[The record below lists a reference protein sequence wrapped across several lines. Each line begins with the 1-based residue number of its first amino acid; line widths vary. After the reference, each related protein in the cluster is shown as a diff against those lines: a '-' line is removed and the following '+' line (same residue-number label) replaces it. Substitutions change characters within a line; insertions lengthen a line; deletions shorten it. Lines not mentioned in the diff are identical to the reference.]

1 MRVTGKQGCP
11 RETADEGCANPRRM
25 LRAAAPPTLQVVVV
39 GVLRHAAVQEGPG
52 EVVHSILLVLDGLG
66 DDLGIEVVVHTV
78 VQVRL
83 HRQRL
88 IQELLEEILW
98 ARMLMTVQSQRKA
111 KGKQGRW
118 ATGTAHEKRKKAAA
132 QTRRA
137 GSGPAELGVYACSP
151 GITGYFYHGG
161 RYTEPH
167 GLSRA

>member
-1 MRVTGKQGCP
+1 MKKSYGKNANDSTVT
-11 RETADEGCANPRRM
+11 E
-25 LRAAAPPTLQVVVV
+25 
-39 GVLRHAAVQEGPG
+39 
-52 EVVHSILLVLDGLG
+52 
-66 DDLGIEVVVHTV
+66 
-78 VQVRL
+78 
-83 HRQRL
+83 
-88 IQELLEEILW
+88 
-98 ARMLMTVQSQRKA
+98 KA

-118 ATGTAHEKRKKAAA
+118 ATGTAHAKRKKAAA